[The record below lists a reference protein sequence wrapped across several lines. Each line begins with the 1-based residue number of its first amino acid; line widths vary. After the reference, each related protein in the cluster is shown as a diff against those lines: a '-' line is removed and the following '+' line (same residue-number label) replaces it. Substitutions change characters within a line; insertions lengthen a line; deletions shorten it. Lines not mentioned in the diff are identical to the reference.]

1 MEATR
6 DACGGVRD
14 IWGVGGDSGLVAVME
29 MGTGITAG
37 AAGAGAACLG
47 LLGFEGGGEKGAGT
61 LG

>member
-29 MGTGITAG
+29 MGPGIT
-37 AAGAGAACLG
+37 AGAACLG